1 MPVFVGID
9 VSKATLAVAV
19 RPLGKHFDVANTP
32 AGHKRLVGKL
42 KSWPVDRILLEA
54 TGGYE
59 KAMLAVLAGTWPTVC
74 VAPQRARAFAT
85 AIGKLAKTDPIDAAM
100 LAHMA
105 EVVEGP
111 LVQPPSPAQCQLQEL
126 VSRRTQLVQQ
136 RDDERRRLQQVTT
149 SAVIASLKRQLHG
162 LQVEIKRL
170 DKAIAEAV
178 ADVDCVQ
185 AQRLHKV
192 KGVGSVTVATVLA
205 FLPELGRLDRRQI
218 SALVGVAPYNADSG
232 DKRGKRHIRGGRA
245 AVRRVLYMATWGAI
259 RGQPEFKC
267 RYQAL
272 LARGKCAKV
281 ALVACMRTFL
291 GRLNAM
297 IRDQTAWK
305 VQPV

>member
-1 MPVFVGID
+1 MTVFVGID

-19 RPLGKHFDVANTP
+19 RPLGTHFEVANTP
-32 AGHKRLVGKL
+32 VGHKRLVGKL

-59 KAMLAVLAGTWPTVC
+59 KEVLAVLAGIWPTVC

-111 LVQPPSPAQCQLQEL
+111 LVQPPSPAQRQLQEL

-149 SAVIASLKRQLHG
+149 SAVMASLKRQLRG
-162 LQVEIKRL
+162 LQAEIKRL
-170 DKAIAEAV
+170 DKTIAEAV
-178 ADVDCVQ
+178 ANVDSVQ

-245 AVRRVLYMATWGAI
+245 VVRRVLYMATWGAI

-297 IRDQTAWK
+297 IRDQTAWQ
-305 VQPV
+305 VHPV